1 MNVDGLVAG
10 AQGTQYNQD
19 IQINVQKKAE
29 NVQAQQMQQ
38 LLGGMEQNMQQQEQA
53 QQQAAEMT
61 GVGSNLNLN
70 A

>member
-10 AQGTQYNQD
+10 AQGTQYNQN

-38 LLGGMEQNMQQQEQA
+38 LLGGMEQNMQQEQA